1 MPDKWST
8 IDSKYARPA
17 RGKNSL
23 RPTQRY
29 TVLGDEGWTNNPRVS
44 DESEAKK
51 KRKKKLVGVNAAE
64 RRVLSR
70 RAAGKALTADERGL
84 LSRMEQRKPRD

>member
-17 RGKNSL
+17 HGKNSL
-23 RPTQRY
+23 RRTTRY
-29 TVLGDEGWTNNPRVS
+29 TALGDEGWVNNPRVS
-44 DESEAKK
+44 DEAEAKK

-64 RRVLSR
+64 RRVLSKQ
-70 RAAGKALTADERGL
+70 AAGKALTAAERGL
-84 LSRMEQRKPRD
+84 LSRMEQRGSRD